1 MQNYVRTRP
10 RKATAVNL
18 KLIKQTLKQAGT
30 DFTGS
35 MGEWNGQTGSM
46 GEWNGQSGKGNEL
59 QLCNFYLALLG
70 TF

>member
-35 MGEWNGQTGSM
+35 MGEWNGQ
-46 GEWNGQSGKGNEL
+46 SGKGNEL